1 MLTRLSSIPAPFRS
15 GPAWEE
21 IERIWDG
28 LNTDSRKQMLANA
41 RALAEA
47 CGRVPGPAPADDR
60 QLALP
65 C

>member
-1 MLTRLSSIPAPFRS
+1 MLTRLSSAPAPFRA

-28 LNTDSRKQMLANA
+28 LTTDERKRLLANA
-41 RALAEA
+41 RALAETS
-47 CGRVPGPAPADDR
+47 GRGQLPADDR
-60 QLALP
+60 QLTLP

>member
-1 MLTRLSSIPAPFRS
+1 MQTRLSSAPAPFRA

-28 LNTDSRKQMLANA
+28 LNTEGRKQMLAHA
-41 RALAEA
+41 RALAEVH
-47 CGRVPGPAPADDR
+47 GRLAPPVDDR
-60 QLALP
+60 QLVLP